1 VIVIEVDVGSGVM
14 LGGVRV
20 DANYKQ
26 SLVLLQQQLGRI
38 GRRLSSFAD
47 IRRGDLVLVIPPRC
61 TNSSNKFVPLP
72 AYLVQDA
79 GNKFNDDGTLGRATS
94 EPDTPGLFISTSEN
108 GPYGFILEVGPEFKK
123 KILPD
128 FSLIEIQPEELQDG
142 LVYKINT

>member
-1 VIVIEVDVGSGVM
+1 MDVGTGVL

-47 IRRGDLVLVIPPRC
+47 IRRGDLILVIPPRN
-61 TNSSNKFVPLP
+61 TTASNKFVPLP
-72 AYLVQDA
+72 AYLVHDV
-79 GNKFNDDGTLGRATS
+79 GNKFNDDGSLGMTSS
-94 EPDTPGLFISTSEN
+94 EPDTPGLFISTSES
-108 GPYGFILEVGPEFKK
+108 GPYGFIFEVGTEYKK
-123 KILPD
+123 KALTD